1 MCDFLLISLL
11 NVESSLTHISL
22 VLHVLI
28 DKNTTVHAGVHPS
41 QQSKVQLFDQVKGD
55 QSNRQEKGLNF
66 KAKVSSSIYYGYAN

>member
-55 QSNRQEKGLNF
+55 QSNRQEKCLNF